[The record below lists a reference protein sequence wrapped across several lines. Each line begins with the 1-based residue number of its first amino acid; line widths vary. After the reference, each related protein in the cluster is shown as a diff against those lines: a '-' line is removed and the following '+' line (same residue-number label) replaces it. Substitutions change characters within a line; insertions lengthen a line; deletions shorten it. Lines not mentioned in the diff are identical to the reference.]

1 MMGTLLLILAGGWWL
16 FINLDSNA
24 DLVFRFGPTIVLFI
38 SAFLLSELIDLGPK
52 SRSKVASFSNIT
64 WPCILAFVGVNYSS
78 TSNILVLGILLLIVI
93 ILWLISNSILGVNL
107 AAKRLRG
114 ITSIGGL
121 AIALSILSSTDNL
134 MPWVVVIGTT
144 SFTMLPDLL
153 SKDQQHA
160 ARNAFRYE
168 LDKAEQR
175 LLELRSQGHNI
186 QQSSSIL
193 KIAREEGFDDPED
206 GMRLIDDALMDIE
219 RILALSIDLDEIRV
233 DTLTTI
239 ERMEKITTDTK
250 ISRTS
255 FDLGDKEFEFGS
267 LREAEILYRQ
277 AKDKALNIEKHWK
290 EASDLINDSEL
301 MIKDYDGHQ
310 MRDVISILNSAKDAL
325 LREDPEEAKQIAESI
340 QYHMKSIGSNEES
353 AILVIDKV
361 ENSLSALG
369 SDIPINTKERLNE
382 AKEALELGNA
392 TLAKGLADS
401 ILREISLTSESMQK
415 VQKALRQK
423 GEIKSR
429 FPSGELR
436 SDWTIKLDK
445 IVAKSNSG
453 DWIEASNYLDDLTK
467 SLGEFEVESKE
478 AEELLV
484 FIQDDWESLRKK
496 LDSSGIGPGDEM
508 RLLTEQSVANA
519 TKFFEEGD
527 IKSCLS
533 NLAKSDELFE
543 NIRRRI

>member
-1 MMGTLLLILAGGWWL
+1 
-16 FINLDSNA
+16 
-24 DLVFRFGPTIVLFI
+24 
-38 SAFLLSELIDLGPK
+38 
-52 SRSKVASFSNIT
+52 
-64 WPCILAFVGVNYSS
+64 
-78 TSNILVLGILLLIVI
+78 
-93 ILWLISNSILGVNL
+93 
-107 AAKRLRG
+107 
-114 ITSIGGL
+114 
-121 AIALSILSSTDNL
+121 
-134 MPWVVVIGTT
+134 
-144 SFTMLPDLL
+144 
-153 SKDQQHA
+153 
-160 ARNAFRYE
+160 
-168 LDKAEQR
+168 
-175 LLELRSQGHNI
+175 
-186 QQSSSIL
+186 
-193 KIAREEGFDDPED
+193 
-206 GMRLIDDALMDIE
+206 
-219 RILALSIDLDEIRV
+219 
-233 DTLTTI
+233 
-239 ERMEKITTDTK
+239 
-250 ISRTS
+250 
-255 FDLGDKEFEFGS
+255 
-267 LREAEILYRQ
+267 
-277 AKDKALNIEKHWK
+277 
-290 EASDLINDSEL
+290 
-301 MIKDYDGHQ
+301 